1 MTIVCTHLVSFGW
14 RKFSPENSIWNTA
27 VPLLSYSCMFQVE
40 ISSQELEICKSVCMF
55 ILLTIVWDWLTF
67 SCFVPIMTSWRKD
80 QQSWMPRQARTHSWQ
95 WLLKNLSVSC
105 RVNHFFVCN
114 YSYVVHTEYIYIYF
128 FFLSTEHCAWAII
141 SPKELKSWVTCTSF
155 ALLYW
160 KTEFSAVKY
169 FAISS

>member
-67 SCFVPIMTSWRKD
+67 GCFVPMIADHDLVKKRSTIMNAEAS
-80 QQSWMPRQARTHSWQ
+80 THTF
-95 WLLKNLSVSC
+95 LTMIIEESVRFMSC
-105 RVNHFFVCN
+105 EPFFCVQLFLCGT
-114 YSYVVHTEYIYIYF
+114 HGIYIYIF
-128 FFLSTEHCAWAII
+128 VHQHER
-141 SPKELKSWVTCTSF
+141 
-155 ALLYW
+155 
-160 KTEFSAVKY
+160 
-169 FAISS
+169 